1 MILDLIADQRA
12 GQRLKNTL
20 PGEKGL
26 PLVGHSL
33 DFLYRPVETALRFES
48 KHGPVFWLSIFGMT
62 AVVMVGPDAN
72 KRVLLDRE
80 KAFSNA
86 RGWDFFIGQF
96 FKRGIMLLDFDEH
109 RFHRGIMQAA
119 FKKQALMQYV
129 GRMNPVIQGSL
140 NTWCDGRS
148 RKNFAV
154 LPHLK
159 QMTLNIA
166 TEVFMGERLGPEA
179 DAINQ
184 AFVDCVLAGTALI
197 RYPVPGGRW
206 HKGLKARNKLEQ
218 FFASRVAERR
228 RNPGSDLFSQLCL
241 AQDENGRRFSD
252 ADVVNHMIFL
262 MMAAHDT
269 STLTLCAMFYYLAKH
284 PHWQQTLREES
295 LALNKPAADY
305 ADLDRLTG
313 IEKVMKEALRL
324 MPPVHGIPRRTVK
337 PVQFNDVTI
346 PEDTFVIV
354 SPFVTHHM
362 EKYWPN
368 AQQFDPER
376 FGNTVDKAQQHPYQ
390 YVPFGGGAH
399 KCIGLHFAELQIK
412 TIMHQV
418 LLNYRW
424 QVPRHY
430 HMPINFTTLPNP
442 ADGLPV
448 KLIRLQN

>member
-1 MILDLIADQRA
+1 MIMDLVATHRA
-12 GQRLKNTL
+12 GQRLKQTL

-26 PLVGHSL
+26 PLLGHSL
-33 DFLYRPVETALRFES
+33 DFLYRPVETALRFER

-62 AVVMVGPDAN
+62 AVVLVGPEAN
-72 KRVLLDRE
+72 KLVLLDRE
-80 KAFSNA
+80 KAFSNSK
-86 RGWDFFIGQF
+86 GWDFFIGQF

-129 GRMNPVIQGSL
+129 DRMNPVIEYSMRQWSQQ
-140 NTWCDGRS
+140 RS
-148 RKNFAV
+148 QQKFMV
-154 LPHLK
+154 LSSVK

-166 TEVFMGERLGPEA
+166 TEVFMGEHLGPET
-179 DAINQ
+179 DKINQ

-206 HKGLKARNKLEQ
+206 SRGLKARKTLAA
-218 FFASRVAERR
+218 FFGSRIAERR
-228 RNPGSDLFSQLCL
+228 HNPGPDLFSQLCL
-241 AQDENGRRFSD
+241 AEDENGQRFTD
-252 ADVVNHMIFL
+252 EDVVNHMIFL

-269 STLTLCAMFYYLAKH
+269 STLTISAMFYYLAKH
-284 PHWQQTLREES
+284 PQWQQRLRTES
-295 LALNKPAADY
+295 QSLNKPAVSY
-305 ADLDRLTG
+305 EDLDQLTG
-313 IEKVMKEALRL
+313 IEQVMKEALRL

-337 PVQFNDVTI
+337 PVEFNGVTI
-346 PEDTFVIV
+346 PADTFIIV
-354 SPFVTHHM
+354 SPYVTHHM
-362 EKYWPN
+362 EQHWPN
-368 AQQFDPER
+368 PEHFDPER
-376 FGNTVDKAQQHPYQ
+376 FGSEADKLQHPYQ

-424 QVPRHY
+424 EVPARY
-430 HMPINFTTLPNP
+430 TMPVNFTTLPNP

-448 KLIRLQN
+448 TLTRIKS